1 MMLFFFVQRF
11 WSRQYVEMVSMEILV
26 LMTLLSRMENVEVS
40 SVELMDEWINEWISG
55 WVNEWMNEW
64 MNELV
69 SEWMNKLKN
78 EWMWKLVINS

>member
-40 SVELMDEWINEWISG
+40 SVELMDEWMNELVDEWM
-55 WVNEWMNEW
+55 NELMNEW
-64 MNELV
+64 MN
-69 SEWMNKLKN
+69 
-78 EWMWKLVINS
+78 